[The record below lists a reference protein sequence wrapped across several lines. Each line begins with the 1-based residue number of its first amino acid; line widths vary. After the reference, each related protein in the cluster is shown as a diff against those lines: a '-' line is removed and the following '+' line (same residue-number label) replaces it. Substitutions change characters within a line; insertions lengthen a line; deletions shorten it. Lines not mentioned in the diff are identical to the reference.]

1 MFQKLRDAIATP
13 ASKIRSGFRM
23 LCVRAVQ
30 ATAGE
35 MYIDT
40 AAKVL
45 MACVI
50 GMFLLVGF
58 YALFKTNVL
67 PNVTSQITNMFNYA
81 PKS

>member
-1 MFQKLRDAIATP
+1 MLQKIKTVIAVP
-13 ASKIRSGFRM
+13 VSKVRSGFRM

-45 MACVI
+45 MACVL
-50 GMFLLVGF
+50 GMMLLVAF
-58 YALFKTNVL
+58 YALFKSNIL
-67 PNVTSQITNMFNYA
+67 PNVTNQITNMFSYSA
-81 PKS
+81 

>member
-1 MFQKLRDAIATP
+1 MLQKLRNTIAAP
-13 ASKIRSGFRM
+13 ANKIRAGFRM
-23 LCVRAVQ
+23 LCIRAVQ

-67 PNVTSQITNMFNYA
+67 PNVTSQITAMFNYV